1 MRVAAALAV
10 TGRRWCGESSLPV
23 AASDRR
29 FLTRDAP
36 SPGMDV
42 KSRHHLRS
50 DEISELE
57 DGLAEKL
64 GVDLDGDSYER
75 VEFDDVDREV
85 VLVDGDPLVAS
96 FDGELFLTVVG
107 ANEHPPEN
115 HVVTVDS
122 GAISF
127 VSDGANIMRPGI
139 VEATDDI
146 ESGDLVI
153 VVEETH
159 GKALAVGRA
168 EADGDDMV
176 GDSGKVVE
184 NLHHVGDELYDFHV

>member
-1 MRVAAALAV
+1 
-10 TGRRWCGESSLPV
+10 
-23 AASDRR
+23 
-29 FLTRDAP
+29 
-36 SPGMDV
+36 MDV

-57 DGLAEKL
+57 DALAEKL

-85 VLVDGDPLVAS
+85 VLVDGEPLVAS
-96 FDGELFLTVVG
+96 FDDELFLTVVG

-146 ESGDLVI
+146 APGDLVI
-153 VVEETH
+153 VVEENH

-168 EADGDDMV
+168 EADGNDMV

-184 NLHHVGDELYDFHV
+184 NLHHVGDELYEFHV

>member
-1 MRVAAALAV
+1 
-10 TGRRWCGESSLPV
+10 
-23 AASDRR
+23 
-29 FLTRDAP
+29 
-36 SPGMDV
+36 MDV

-57 DGLAEKL
+57 GALAEKL

-85 VLVDGDPLVAS
+85 VLVDGEPLVAS
-96 FDGELFLTVVG
+96 FDDELFLTVVG

-146 ESGDLVI
+146 APDDLVI
-153 VVEETH
+153 IVEENH

-176 GDSGKVVE
+176 GNSGKVVE
-184 NLHHVGDELYDFHV
+184 NLHHVGDELYEFHV